1 MKGQEQIFNHFS
13 EVFRALETTQRGHS
27 GQEWNTFRKAAF
39 QALLKTDFPDRK
51 HEDWKYTPVAKLTSP
66 PYLLAK
72 PGNVPGV
79 APISDFAPYVLRIIN
94 GWLDT
99 TQLDPSLAEKN
110 IRVIPIQ
117 EAMSLPEFRSSF
129 EALLTT
135 QSSNGNKAFDYL
147 NFAFHVHAFYI
158 DIPPKLVL
166 DKPIEIDFIHQDA
179 SVSFSH
185 PLYFIRFGAE
195 SQVTVFERFEG
206 TLADSDLPA
215 EGLINSIG
223 YFHLEKG
230 ARIQHIKWQNL
241 PSPHHLVYK
250 RMIAQKRDSY
260 FQTLAFDYGG
270 QIVRNTVEVE
280 LEESN
285 TYTSL
290 QAGFIAR
297 GKQSMDHQTRI
308 NHLVPHGE
316 SHELYKGIIDDQANG
331 AFNGKVYVH
340 PDAQKTNAFQQND
353 TLVLSSNAVMNSK
366 PQLEIFADDV
376 KCSHGATIGQL
387 DQRALFYLQSRG
399 LDQLSATYML
409 KSAFLA
415 VVLDQV
421 SVDPIRD
428 YIASQMGMKP

>member
-1 MKGQEQIFNHFS
+1 MNGQELILRHFA
-13 EVFRALETTQRGHS
+13 EVFKELETSKQRHE
-27 GQEWNTFRKAAF
+27 GQAWSEFQKEAF

-51 HEDWKYTPVAKLTSP
+51 HEDWKYTPVAKLTTPS
-66 PYLLAK
+66 YHLAK
-72 PGNVPGV
+72 PGNVSGI
-79 APISDFAPYVLRIIN
+79 APISDFTPYVLRIIN
-94 GWLDT
+94 GWLDI
-99 TQLDPSLAEKN
+99 TQLDPSLAEKK
-110 IRVIPIQ
+110 IRVMPMR
-117 EAMSLPEFRSSF
+117 EAMAMPEFKSSF
-129 EALLTT
+129 EALLST
-135 QSSNGNKAFDYL
+135 QSSNSNKAFDYL
-147 NFAFHVHAFYI
+147 NFAFHIHAFYI
-158 DIPPKLVL
+158 DIPSRLVL

-185 PLYFIRFGAE
+185 PLYFVRFGAE
-195 SQVTVFERFEG
+195 CQVTVFERFEG
-206 TLADSDLPA
+206 TPAESASAA

-223 YFHLEKG
+223 YYHLEKG
-230 ARIQHIKWQNL
+230 AQVQHIKWQNL
-241 PSPHHLVYK
+241 PARHHLVYK
-250 RMIAQKRDSY
+250 RMIAQKRDSH
-260 FQTLAFDYGG
+260 FKTLAFDYGG
-270 QIVRNTVEVE
+270 QIIRNTVEVE

-316 SHELYKGIIDDQANG
+316 SHELYKGIIDDQASG

-353 TLVLSSNAVMNSK
+353 TLVLSSNAIMNSK

-399 LDQLSATYML
+399 LDQLSATYIL

-421 SVDPIRD
+421 SVDPIRE
-428 YIASQMGMKP
+428 YIASQMGMNS